1 VTYGDDPEKLAV
13 ALWETQER
21 CDKQKAL
28 AVPKIEEWMLQ
39 IRCRIFMDFL
49 GFKVEAPLESDD
61 CVTD

>member
-28 AVPKIEEWMLQ
+28 AVHPKFNIEEWMVQ
-39 IRCRIFMDFL
+39 IRCRVFWVSKL
-49 GFKVEAPLESDD
+49 NPP
-61 CVTD
+61 